1 MWNILYCFI
10 LLTVYVGK
18 MKQILDPEYFLN
30 SNNIERLERTGEQYV
45 PQRAEGL
52 LMEFMNVADS
62 PWIGYGDFKGESYI
76 SRELF
81 PTIDIALSNGILQI
95 FAMLGIPIG
104 LLLYWALYKSSTL
117 LASHFKVKGG
127 YLFFLLFVLSMFH
140 IIFLLNLFLW

>member
-1 MWNILYCFI
+1 MLE
-10 LLTVYVGK
+10 K

-81 PTIDIALSNGILQI
+81 PTIDIALSNVYCKFLLCWGYLLD
-95 FAMLGIPIG
+95 FYFIG
-104 LLLYWALYKSSTL
+104 LCISRQHYWLVILK
-117 LASHFKVKGG
+117 
-127 YLFFLLFVLSMFH
+127 
-140 IIFLLNLFLW
+140 